1 MVSMRDH
8 PAFFMSRFGGKAIG
22 GSIMEKILINDIV
35 PILVIMILGYLCGK
49 FSFFDDDQ
57 RQGLNKLVLNIALPA
72 ALFISIVSATRAMF
86 AKDVV
91 LTMISIF
98 GVTGLFLLSY
108 FLDKLMFHRTT
119 QEAAICAMIAG
130 SPTIGFLG
138 FAVLDPIYGNSAS
151 TNLVIG
157 IVSIVVNAVTIPIGL
172 ALINKGQ
179 AAARAKAAK
188 TGGEKVK
195 IKLPQKADEL
205 APVQEKEVT
214 IADGIPVTD
223 AEAKALREKG
233 IIREID
239 LARAEFS
246 NHESRG
252 KRDTSNSTMAAIINA
267 IKQPVAAAPLL
278 AVILVL
284 LGIKVPAS
292 FAPSFDLIA
301 KANSGVAV
309 LAAGLS
315 LSTVKFSID
324 KESLWNT
331 FYRLI
336 LTPAIIV
343 LAAYLC
349 GMGSDPTKISML
361 CMATALPPAFSGIII
376 SSRYNIYVKEGASS
390 VAISTVAFAATC
402 IFWIWLLP
410 ILAAHF

>member
-1 MVSMRDH
+1 
-8 PAFFMSRFGGKAIG
+8 
-22 GSIMEKILINDIV
+22 MEKILINDIV

-239 LARAEFS
+239 LARVEFS

>member
-1 MVSMRDH
+1 
-8 PAFFMSRFGGKAIG
+8 
-22 GSIMEKILINDIV
+22 MEKILINDIV

-179 AAARAKAAK
+179 AAARAKVAK

-214 IADGIPVTD
+214 IADGIPVTN

-336 LTPAIIV
+336 LTPAIVV

-390 VAISTVAFAATC
+390 VAISTVAFAVTC

>member
-1 MVSMRDH
+1 
-8 PAFFMSRFGGKAIG
+8 
-22 GSIMEKILINDIV
+22 MEKILINDIV

-349 GMGSDPTKISML
+349 GIGSDPTKISML

-390 VAISTVAFAATC
+390 VAISTVAFAFTC

>member
-1 MVSMRDH
+1 
-8 PAFFMSRFGGKAIG
+8 
-22 GSIMEKILINDIV
+22 MEKILINDIV

-349 GMGSDPTKISML
+349 GMESDPTKISML

-390 VAISTVAFAATC
+390 VAISTVAFAVTC

>member
-1 MVSMRDH
+1 
-8 PAFFMSRFGGKAIG
+8 
-22 GSIMEKILINDIV
+22 
-35 PILVIMILGYLCGK
+35 MILGYLCGK

>member
-1 MVSMRDH
+1 
-8 PAFFMSRFGGKAIG
+8 
-22 GSIMEKILINDIV
+22 MEKILINDIV

-151 TNLVIG
+151 TNLVIE

>member
-1 MVSMRDH
+1 
-8 PAFFMSRFGGKAIG
+8 
-22 GSIMEKILINDIV
+22 MEKILINDIV

-179 AAARAKAAK
+179 AAARAKVAK

-361 CMATALPPAFSGIII
+361 CMVTALPPAFSGIII

-390 VAISTVAFAATC
+390 VAISTVAFAVTC

>member
-1 MVSMRDH
+1 
-8 PAFFMSRFGGKAIG
+8 
-22 GSIMEKILINDIV
+22 MEKILINDIV

-402 IFWIWLLP
+402 IFWVWLLP

>member
-1 MVSMRDH
+1 
-8 PAFFMSRFGGKAIG
+8 
-22 GSIMEKILINDIV
+22 MEKILINDIV

-349 GMGSDPTKISML
+349 GIGSDPTKISML

>member
-1 MVSMRDH
+1 
-8 PAFFMSRFGGKAIG
+8 
-22 GSIMEKILINDIV
+22 MEKILINDIV

-157 IVSIVVNAVTIPIGL
+157 IVSIVVNAVAIPIGL

>member
-1 MVSMRDH
+1 
-8 PAFFMSRFGGKAIG
+8 
-22 GSIMEKILINDIV
+22 MEKILINDIV

-376 SSRYNIYVKEGASS
+376 SSRYNIYAKEGASS

>member
-1 MVSMRDH
+1 
-8 PAFFMSRFGGKAIG
+8 
-22 GSIMEKILINDIV
+22 MEKILINDIV

-205 APVQEKEVT
+205 SPVQEKEVT

-246 NHESRG
+246 NHEGRD

-390 VAISTVAFAATC
+390 VAISTVAFAVTC

>member
-1 MVSMRDH
+1 
-8 PAFFMSRFGGKAIG
+8 
-22 GSIMEKILINDIV
+22 MEKILINDIV

-336 LTPAIIV
+336 LTPAIVV

-390 VAISTVAFAATC
+390 VAISTVAFAVTC

>member
-1 MVSMRDH
+1 
-8 PAFFMSRFGGKAIG
+8 
-22 GSIMEKILINDIV
+22 
-35 PILVIMILGYLCGK
+35 
-49 FSFFDDDQ
+49 
-57 RQGLNKLVLNIALPA
+57 LVLNIALPA

-188 TGGEKVK
+188 TGSEKVK